1 MTYLDDDSTTPEKL
15 EAWKKK
21 YEAGDESAKELFRQ
35 VSNISLLVAYDLV
48 DKIRWWEKETLKL
61 DEDEVAKRLP
71 HMSGVLDQLKTAY
84 VTFSE
89 IDF

>member
-1 MTYLDDDSTTPEKL
+1 MTDRDDDQITPEKL
-15 EAWKKK
+15 EEWKKK

-61 DEDEVAKRLP
+61 DEDQVAERLP
-71 HMSGVLDQLKTAY
+71 HMTEVLDQLKVAY